1 MRLSSLSKEL
11 FRINFGNFEEITNI
25 STYLRE
31 RYPNMSLSSPT
42 GEEVEG
48 EGGEAGEALLPVDDD
63 ILDVLLEDDE
73 TDAGTAF
80 LQSIKLPA
88 DSLGV
93 ASGKQL
99 KGTHQGKV
107 DGEHKQ
113 SGNSE

>member
-1 MRLSSLSKEL
+1 M
-11 FRINFGNFEEITNI
+11 
-25 STYLRE
+25 
-31 RYPNMSLSSPT
+31 
-42 GEEVEG
+42 
-48 EGGEAGEALLPVDDD
+48 
-63 ILDVLLEDDE
+63 LLEDDE

-93 ASGKQL
+93 ASGKQP
-99 KGTHQGKV
+99 KAPIRGKV